1 LSVFL
6 RWGIFGILSVAAL
19 VYAYNASKSM
29 ADKHS
34 AKSGAVASTVAPT
47 DDESEAASES
57 EPASGVEPARK
68 AAPGSRTPPHCD
80 DELVVAQRALD
91 ARRKEEPFDRLL
103 RIQEIAWQEPAAR
116 RHRLA
121 QVAARWYELEGDE
134 PVPEALRIAVIS
146 DCVRFS
152 PAP

>member
-6 RWGIFGILSVAAL
+6 RWGIFGILAVAAL

-29 ADKHS
+29 ADKH
-34 AKSGAVASTVAPT
+34 AATSGAVASNAVPSDTETESDSATEAESLPAPT
-47 DDESEAASES
+47 
-57 EPASGVEPARK
+57 PA
-68 AAPGSRTPPHCD
+68 AAPSSRTPPHCE

-91 ARRKEEPFDRLL
+91 ARRNDEPFDRLL

-134 PVPEALRIAVIS
+134 PIPEALRIAVIS
-146 DCVRFS
+146 DCVRLS